1 MSVIRKFVIL
11 EDRQKSLETTI
22 DFLLN
27 CKEYSWD
34 KIYLFSAFVSDDG
47 VKKVKKILEHPYLNE
62 NTEFVIAMG
71 TKNSFNKPSD
81 IENLLNFIDKKSMN
95 VKAKSVRFI
104 CPTNNFHVK
113 AYCFLGRHVRDNDN
127 REIGFS
133 IIGSSNLT
141 KVGLECEGE
150 LCISIHNLNLTK
162 GLIDRWS
169 NKYKS
174 ESHLWNQLRIKEYER
189 QYNKEHSR
197 KDQDE
202 VIPPSQ
208 ENSTPVNQD
217 QAPITS
223 TPPNGKFIKL
233 GVINDIALIDK
244 KKSLLDDYSEDAI
257 NAFYSSRET
266 IDQVKND
273 FLVGSLCLSVDI
285 ENIFR
290 IVEIV
295 KIIPYPYKT
304 EQNEIKGGF
313 VIFRENVTYE
323 PSDIGEILA
332 NEKYKIISDAK
343 NMDKLPYKTLKDLEE
358 EVKKML
364 NDPNYKKGLEK
375 GKKKMQKMQLEEI
388 DELLKINDI
397 DLIKEK
403 LKELKESYSM

>member
-62 NTEFVIAMG
+62 NTEVVIAIG
-71 TKNSFNKPSD
+71 TKNYFNKPSD
-81 IENLLNFIDKKSMN
+81 IENLINFLDKKSMN

-104 CPTNNFHVK
+104 CPPNNFHVK

-217 QAPITS
+217 QPR
-223 TPPNGKFIKL
+223 PNGKFIKL
-233 GVINDIALIDK
+233 GVLKDNDPITK
-244 KKSLLDDYSEDAI
+244 AI
-257 NAFYSSRET
+257 NLANDSEKIDWFHFSHKT
-266 IDQVKND
+266 IEQAKVD
-273 FLVGSLCLSVDI
+273 FPERSLCLLLT
-285 ENIFR
+285 ENKIF
-290 IVEIV
+290 
-295 KIIPYPYKT
+295 
-304 EQNEIKGGF
+304 Q
-313 VIFRENVTYE
+313 
-323 PSDIGEILA
+323 IGEIRSHSSYQEGCFVIYTKKVTHELSGDIREIL
-332 NEKYKIISDAK
+332 EKEEYKKIKIA
-343 NMDKLPYKTLKDLEE
+343 EE
-358 EVKKML
+358 EYEEYIERYQYPELEYATLNMLENAVKEYQEML
-364 NDPNYKKGLEK
+364 KDPNYKKGLEK
-375 GKKKMQKMQLEEI
+375 AKKMQSKIDILLKEIEKIEEI
-388 DELLKINDI
+388 DPIILK
-397 DLIKEK
+397 KK
-403 LKELKESYSM
+403 LKEIRESI